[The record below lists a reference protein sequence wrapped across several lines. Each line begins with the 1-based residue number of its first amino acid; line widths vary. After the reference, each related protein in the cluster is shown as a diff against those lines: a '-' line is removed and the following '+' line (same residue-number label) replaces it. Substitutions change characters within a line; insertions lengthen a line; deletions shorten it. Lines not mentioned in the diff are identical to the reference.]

1 MISWRR
7 KRSHT
12 WFINGQAIRWIK
24 LKMNEGCIIAPLRR
38 GLESIQR
45 GKIFARDR
53 AVSAEPGHL
62 FYGKGKVA

>member
-1 MISWRR
+1 MWM
-7 KRSHT
+7 
-12 WFINGQAIRWIK
+12 K
-24 LKMNEGCIIAPLRR
+24 LKMNEGFIKAPLRR

-53 AVSAEPGHL
+53 AVSAEPGHV